1 MPADRDDARS
11 DEDSREEKE
20 HAHPIESSKRQIVR
34 AQKDHQS
41 ISFGILLNGAGEVW
55 LSSTKFD
62 VVGTDVPV
70 TVPDDRKIPN
80 KPVNLQ
86 FTE

>member
-1 MPADRDDARS
+1 MLETRKRTRS
-11 DEDSREEKE
+11 ND
-20 HAHPIESSKRQIVR
+20 
-34 AQKDHQS
+34 
-41 ISFGILLNGAGEVW
+41 L
-55 LSSTKFD
+55 D

-80 KPVNLQ
+80 KPVNLE